1 MELFEITKEIAF
13 GPEQFSKWPKQVEI
27 VKFALKIDQ
36 KNAPNGTELP
46 TNLSKLNWK
55 CQDGHF
61 LPTEIKPN

>member
-36 KNAPNGTELP
+36 KNAQNYPLIYQN
-46 TNLSKLNWK
+46 
-55 CQDGHF
+55 
-61 LPTEIKPN
+61 